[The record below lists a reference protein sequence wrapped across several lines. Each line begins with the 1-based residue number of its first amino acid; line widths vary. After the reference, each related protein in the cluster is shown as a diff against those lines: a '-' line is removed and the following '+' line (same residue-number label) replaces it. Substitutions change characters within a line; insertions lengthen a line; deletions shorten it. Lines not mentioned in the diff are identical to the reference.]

1 MKLFSHINLCF
12 VFIALVCLNGKITAQ
27 STTMNYVLTKTML
40 DNTGTTSH
48 NIIDYHDG
56 FGRLVETVQK
66 AASPTNKDIV
76 TLQEYDFAGR
86 ITTIHQPVSI
96 AGSGAYASAVQVQ
109 SVAEN
114 FYNDYDPYH
123 SIIYELS
130 PLNRIE
136 KHIGPGMVW
145 HMHLDRG
152 DKTAWFT
159 NASPVDYSCALYVV
173 ASPTSLQKKGVYAAG
188 ELFVTRNTDD
198 DMNVSYIFADKQGR
212 ILLQRE
218 MNGTVTYDTY
228 FVYDDLGNLCYVL
241 PPLAA
246 DALGATATWDDTNTT
261 LKNYAYIY
269 KYDGRNRCIQKKL
282 PGIDAI
288 SMRYDQADRLIF
300 SQDGNQRAKPIPEW
314 TFFCYDLFGRQ
325 TVSGIWKSATLPA
338 LDSLVVRTGYSGSGP
353 LAGHTV
359 NLTLSQVELMTV
371 NYYDDYAFTSGVSR
385 LDYVTPPAGYG
396 SRFSSAKG
404 LLTGTR
410 TYRLDDPSKYTVS
423 ALYYDH
429 RGRLVQGHT
438 SNHLGGYE
446 DEYFAYTFTGKV
458 KQRQHVHS
466 AAGKDTQTEVY
477 IYNYGDP
484 VTNPAERLLSVTHKL
499 NAATAVTLATNS
511 YDEVGRLL
519 TKTRA
524 GEQSTYFYNVRDW
537 ITQITGTKFNQT
549 LTYNTAINDV
559 TPTKTTFNGNISAM
573 KWKAGDE
580 TVERGYQFTY
590 DGLDRLTTASYGE
603 GTSLTANP
611 NRYDELVTYNKTGN
625 ILTLQRKGKT
635 DTGFGLIDN
644 LAYNTYNGNQVT
656 KITDA
661 VTPGPLYAGAFHFMD
676 GANVAVEYTY
686 DANGNLKKDY
696 NKKIVNIVYNS
707 LNLPDGLQ
715 FTNGNTTNY
724 VYDAA
729 GQKLSV
735 THLTAIAG
743 VVIPMTSVMT
753 PLTTA
758 QISTTFKTDYCGNV
772 IYENGV
778 VSKILTEEGYITLA
792 GTTPTYHYYLKD
804 HQGNNRVVINQ
815 SGTVEQVNHY
825 YPFGGLM
832 GESTAGGVQPY
843 KYNGKELD
851 RMHGLDLFDYGARH
865 YDAAIGRWHSVDPLA
880 EKYYSISPYAYVANN
895 PVRFIDP
902 DGMRVN
908 PIYDE
913 YGNFQG
919 TDDRGLK
926 GEAIVLQKKD
936 FKQGMSHEDALGK
949 GTLYSESPKVINPT
963 ILDKI
968 ESLHKA
974 LPNRPDYDGYI
985 NQIDANDWYRNG
997 KGEPLF
1003 TDLNKI
1009 DLSNIRSL
1017 GEKHVGDIR
1026 TFNLFFA
1033 SNSLIDALVYGQ
1045 ITLKRYPNHQI
1056 KAYSDTYN
1064 FEMHNWSNPLNWGRN
1079 AETVLG
1085 GINAGKGTPY
1095 TIHIYGSKTLKP
1107 YFPWTK

>member
-1 MKLFSHINLCF
+1 
-12 VFIALVCLNGKITAQ
+12 
-27 STTMNYVLTKTML
+27 
-40 DNTGTTSH
+40 
-48 NIIDYHDG
+48 
-56 FGRLVETVQK
+56 
-66 AASPTNKDIV
+66 
-76 TLQEYDFAGR
+76 
-86 ITTIHQPVSI
+86 
-96 AGSGAYASAVQVQ
+96 
-109 SVAEN
+109 
-114 FYNDYDPYH
+114 
-123 SIIYELS
+123 
-130 PLNRIE
+130 
-136 KHIGPGMVW
+136 
-145 HMHLDRG
+145 
-152 DKTAWFT
+152 
-159 NASPVDYSCALYVV
+159 
-173 ASPTSLQKKGVYAAG
+173 
-188 ELFVTRNTDD
+188 
-198 DMNVSYIFADKQGR
+198 MNVSYIFADKQGR

-218 MNGTVTYDTY
+218 INGTETHDTY

-241 PPLAA
+241 PSPAA
-246 DALGATATWDDTNTT
+246 IALGATATWDDTNTT

-269 KYDGRNRCIQKKL
+269 KYDSRNRCTQKKL

-385 LDYVTPPAGYG
+385 LDYMTPPAGYG

-477 IYNYGDP
+477 TYNYGDP

-559 TPTKTTFNGNISAM
+559 TPTTTTFNGNISAM

-644 LAYNTYNGNQVT
+644 LDYNTYNGNQVT

-696 NKKIVNIVYNS
+696 NKKIVDIQYNA

-715 FTNGNTTNY
+715 FTNGNTTSY

-729 GQKLSV
+729 GEKLSV
-735 THLTAIAG
+735 THQTAIAG

-778 VSKILTEEGYITLA
+778 VSKILTEEGYITFS
-792 GTTPTYHYYLKD
+792 GTTPVYHYYLKD

-865 YDAAIGRWHSVDPLA
+865 YDAAIGRWHTVDPLA
-880 EKYYSISPYAYVANN
+880 EKYYSISPYAYCANN
-895 PVRFIDP
+895 PVKFIDP
-902 DGMRVN
+902 TGMSYDWVQDKENRIKWDQNATPDTEGYLGKTVYATNENGEFRYGDQYGNWHDSAPLGEVSAGGFQSSGSGPVISGMRN
-908 PIYDE
+908 AAKGYDPGWIAGFNQFVDAGLTAINLTLTATTLATE
-913 YGNFQG
+913 AGSFGSGSRIRAALSTVDDATKGASQGFRSFSSFKRAMGPAGPGQAWHHIVEKTPGNLAKFGNQTIHNTG
-919 TDDRGLK
+919 NLMKLPHGAGSIHARVSGY
-926 GEAIVLQKKD
+926 
-936 FKQGMSHEDALGK
+936 
-949 GTLYSESPKVINPT
+949 YSSIQP
-963 ILDKI
+963 
-968 ESLHKA
+968 
-974 LPNRPDYDGYI
+974 
-985 NQIDANDWYRNG
+985 
-997 KGEPLF
+997 F
-1003 TDLNKI
+1003 TGGQTVRQW
-1009 DLSNIRSL
+1009 LSTQSYQ
-1017 GEKHVGDIR
+1017 
-1026 TFNLFFA
+1026 
-1033 SNSLIDALVYGQ
+1033 SQ
-1045 ITLKRYPNHQI
+1045 
-1056 KAYSDTYN
+1056 YN
-1064 FEMHNWSNPLNWGRN
+1064 F
-1079 AETVLG
+1079 
-1085 GINAGKGTPY
+1085 GI
-1095 TIHIYGSKTLKP
+1095 KTLKQFGWP
-1107 YFPWTK
+1107 